1 MRLRSDVMC
10 EAVMAVKV
18 PLLFLFAVTQ
28 AAAQE
33 GILWVTAVDRA
44 LPAQEF
50 CVLFNPAW
58 MPLPTSL
65 DNATMYPLQN
75 LTSTTLCNSTDVP
88 AEGIKDKLV
97 VVMRG
102 DCTFV
107 RKARIAV
114 KNHAKAL
121 VIASIDTLIPPS
133 GNQSDYDELQIPV
146 ALISYDDVLSMKKV
160 QGHQI
165 SATLYSP
172 PVPSV
177 DYSIL
182 IIFIIAVGTVALG
195 GYWSGRGEH
204 ESESSSLSESGA
216 KPQEGSKSDES
227 SAILTPMTVLFFV
240 AVCFVMIVLLYFFY
254 KWLVYMVIA
263 IFSVAAAVS
272 LYNCLAELLRRVP
285 YCKCSFSCIN
295 RRIEV
300 RLLLLAIFCVAVCAV
315 WVVFR
320 NKDRWIWAL
329 HDCLG
334 VAFCLNFMKTLKMPH
349 FKSCVILL
357 VLLLIYDVFFVFIT
371 PFFTPNHESIMVQVA
386 TGSGASSDEKTT
398 GGILMELAVARVTH
412 NENLP
417 VVIRVPRL
425 VPSVATL
432 CGLPFS
438 VLGFG
443 DIIVPGLLVAYCR
456 RFDAQT
462 RSGGIYFILCTL
474 AYAVG
479 MVLTFVVLIVMKMAQ
494 PALLYLVPCTL
505 ITCTLTAVAR
515 KQMKMFWAGSGYETM
530 SPFRTVSEETDAALI
545 EPVSGNP

>member
-1 MRLRSDVMC
+1 
-10 EAVMAVKV
+10 MAVFV
-18 PLLFLFAVTQ
+18 PFLFLVAVTQ

-33 GILWVTAVDRA
+33 GILRVNVMDSV
-44 LPAQEF
+44 LSAQEF

-58 MPLPTSL
+58 MPLPRSL

-88 AEGIKDKLV
+88 PEGIKDKLV

-107 RKARIAV
+107 RKARIAM

-121 VIASIDTLIPPS
+121 VIASTDTLIPPS
-133 GNQSDYDELQIPV
+133 GNQSDYEELKIPV

-160 QGHQI
+160 LGNQI

-182 IIFIIAVGTVALG
+182 IIFTIAVGTVALG
-195 GYWSGRGEH
+195 GYWSGREEH
-204 ESESSSLSESGA
+204 ESESSSLSASGA
-216 KPQEGSKSDES
+216 KPQGRSKSDES
-227 SAILTPMTVLFFV
+227 SAILTPVTVLFFV

-254 KWLVYMVIA
+254 RWLVYVVIA

-285 YCKCSFSCIN
+285 CCKCNFSCIN

-300 RLLLLAIFCVAVCAV
+300 RLLLLGMLCLAVSAV

-320 NKDRWIWAL
+320 NKDRWVWAL

-371 PFFTPNHESIMVQVA
+371 PYFTPNHESIMVEVA
-386 TGSGASSDEKTT
+386 TGSGASSSEK
-398 GGILMELAVARVTH
+398 
-412 NENLP
+412 LP

-456 RFDAQT
+456 RFDVQT

-505 ITCTLTAVAR
+505 ITCTLTAMAR
-515 KQMKMFWAGSGYETM
+515 KQLKMFWAGSGYEMM
-530 SPFRTVSEETDAALI
+530 SPVGTVSEETDAALI